1 MARILVVDDE
11 AAIRAVIAAVL
22 EEEGHDIS
30 HARDGA
36 EALAAI
42 QASMPDLI
50 VLDLAMP
57 GMDGWHLLE
66 ELHNRGLR
74 KATRVVIV
82 SAHYDPATAPLS
94 QRRKVGHFLPKP
106 FEPDALIAMV
116 DEALAIESDNL
127 YDQLDRSDGL
137 ARLLARVDEVMG

>member
-22 EEEGHDIS
+22 EEEGHTIS

-36 EALAAI
+36 EALAAVE
-42 QASMPDLI
+42 ASVPDLI

-57 GMDGWHLLE
+57 GMDGWRLLE

-74 KATRVVIV
+74 KRTRVVIV
-82 SAHYDPATAPLS
+82 SAHYDPTTAS
-94 QRRKVGHFLPKP
+94 QTSYRRVGHFLAKP
-106 FEPDALIAMV
+106 FEPDALVAMV
-116 DEALAIESDNL
+116 DDALVVEPEEL
-127 YDQLDRSDGL
+127 YDRLDRSESL
-137 ARLLARVDEVMG
+137 ARLIARVDEVMG